1 MSRDTIPDTPVK
13 LPHAR
18 PEDNPGRVNQ
28 DRTVRTQPSGLRNTD
43 RNNPAVKG
51 GKGR

>member
-1 MSRDTIPDTPVK
+1 MGNNDIPDTPVK
-13 LPHAR
+13 LPHKR

-28 DRTVRTQPSGLRNTD
+28 DRTMRTHPTGLRNTD

-51 GKGR
+51 GKSR